1 MPKPEPD
8 SARTLR
14 EAVRKLR
21 AKERTM
27 PEAGRLEYGPGIL
40 AAALVLEEQITDA
53 IDRRTVSAPETE
65 HKASDG
71 SDHDGPWLQCTLCQ
85 PLSNR
90 VIVPEVLDSLDML
103 AVARARQ
110 AEGQVS
116 GRKSIRDPEPSVS
129 HWPEQ
134 EVAYVVQDSVVMRDA
149 QPMSHAVADLIL
161 RQSMALLDEGI
172 GPKSYG
178 SVMGPDAG
186 AQDVAL
192 ILQAVDVI
200 GQENILDRDL
210 QDEIQSLRGEHG

>member
-14 EAVRKLR
+14 EAVRRLR

-90 VIVPEVLDSLDML
+90 VIVPE
-103 AVARARQ
+103 
-110 AEGQVS
+110 
-116 GRKSIRDPEPSVS
+116 
-129 HWPEQ
+129 
-134 EVAYVVQDSVVMRDA
+134 
-149 QPMSHAVADLIL
+149 PMSHAVADLLL
-161 RQSMALLDEGI
+161 RQSMALLDEGT

-192 ILQAVDVI
+192 ILQAVDVV
-200 GQENILDRDL
+200 GPENILDRDL
-210 QDEIQSLRGEHG
+210 QDEIQTMRGEHG